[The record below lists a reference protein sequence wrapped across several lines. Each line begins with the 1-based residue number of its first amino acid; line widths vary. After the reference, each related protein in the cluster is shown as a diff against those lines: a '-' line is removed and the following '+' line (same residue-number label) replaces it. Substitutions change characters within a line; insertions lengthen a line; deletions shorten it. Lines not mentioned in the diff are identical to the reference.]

1 MEMPDRHPSQPAT
14 VTSSLARLAEHH
26 VLFPLFGL
34 LLLGGIWGGTAMLL
48 HNEQAAV
55 ERTTRLASSELAET
69 YEAQV
74 VRALRE
80 IDQTLR
86 LIQYAQQREGNE
98 RGLQALKERELLLP
112 GLVFAVNLTDAEGNI
127 VASTQAPERRN
138 LADQDGFSV
147 LQDHDE
153 LTVSRPQ
160 RNAAGDW
167 TLQFSRRLGVAGG
180 RFEGI
185 ATVSAD
191 AAYFVSGYDVA
202 KLGERGV
209 LGILGT
215 DGLFRVRR
223 SGDTVSAGEIADY
236 KALAGDGAARNDSAL
251 LVSNAW
257 DGEERYT
264 SVRQL
269 YQFPLL
275 VLVGLSRDE
284 QLTASRR
291 DQRAY
296 LWTAGFSSLL
306 LMLFLAV
313 LWRLSRQLALAR
325 RRESEA
331 RLAHAERIEYMAYH
345 DVLTGLP
352 NRALFTQLLAQ
363 SISQARRH
371 RRQLAVL
378 FLDLDN
384 FKQVNDTLGHEAG
397 DALLKE
403 VGLRLRRCLRD
414 SDSVARLGGDE
425 FVVLVPELPSEDDV
439 AVVARKMLA
448 AVAQPF
454 KLVGHDFSLTVSI
467 GISLF
472 PQHGEDEQT
481 LKQHA
486 DIAMYLAK
494 EQGKNNFKV
503 YSEAASA
510 RSLERQSLESNL
522 RLAVERSEFALHYQ
536 AKRDASGQ
544 RITGMEALLRWQH
557 PQLGLVAPMKFIPLA
572 EEMGLM
578 PRIGR
583 WVFDTACR
591 QNVAW
596 QKEGLPPL
604 RIAVD
609 LTAKQFFDDAL
620 LADVRRALDDSG
632 MAPGLLELEVNEA
645 VLTQNMDKTVR
656 ILAHLKQIGVRIAI
670 DNFGVGYASISKLKH
685 LQIDT
690 VKIDRSFIRDIVDP
704 AMDNQRADA
713 IIAMGRSLNLT
724 VVAQGVETEQQAD
737 FLRQHACDEMQGF
750 FFSKPMAVREC
761 SQMLQA
767 QLVQPPA
774 AVPGRA

>member
-1 MEMPDRHPSQPAT
+1 MEMSDRPPPAPDTGTRR
-14 VTSSLARLAEHH
+14 LARLTEHH

-34 LLLGGIWGGTAMLL
+34 LLLCGIWGSTAMLL
-48 HNEQAAV
+48 HNEQAAA
-55 ERTTRLASSELAET
+55 ERATRLASSELAET

-86 LIQYAQQREGNE
+86 LIQYAQQRDGSE
-98 RGLQALKERELLLP
+98 RGLEALKARELLVP

-127 VASTQAPERRN
+127 VASTRAPERRN
-138 LADQDGFSV
+138 LADQDGFGV

-167 TLQFSRRLGVAGG
+167 TLQFSRRLGVPGG

-191 AAYFVSGYDVA
+191 AAYFVSSYDTA

-215 DGLFRVRR
+215 DGMFRVRR
-223 SGDTVSAGEIADY
+223 SGDTISAGEIADY
-236 KALAGDGAARNDSAL
+236 KALLGDGKAGGDSAL
-251 LVSNAW
+251 LVNNAW

-264 SVRQL
+264 SVRRL
-269 YQFPLL
+269 YQFPMA

-284 QLTASRR
+284 QLAANRR
-291 DQRAY
+291 DQRGY
-296 LWTAGFSSLL
+296 LWTAGTVSAL

-313 LWRLSRQLALAR
+313 LWRLSRQLVLAR

-331 RLAHAERIEYMAYH
+331 RMAHAERVEYLAYH

-352 NRALFTQLLAQ
+352 NRALFTQLLAR

-378 FLDLDN
+378 FLDLDH

-403 VGLRLRRCLRD
+403 VGRRLRRCLRD
-414 SDSVARLGGDE
+414 SDIVARLGGDE
-425 FVVLVPELPSEDDV
+425 FVVLVPEPSNEDDV

-454 KLVGHDFSLTVSI
+454 TLMGNDVSLTVSI
-467 GISLF
+467 GVSLY
-472 PQHGEDEQT
+472 PEHGEDEET

-494 EQGKNNFKV
+494 EQGKNNFRV

-510 RSLERQSLESNL
+510 RSLERLSLESNL
-522 RLAVERSEFALHYQ
+522 RLAVERSEFELHYQ

-578 PRIGR
+578 SRIGR

-604 RIAVD
+604 RISVD

-620 LADVRRALDDSG
+620 LADVDRALADSG
-632 MAPGLLELEVNEA
+632 MAPDLLELEVNEA

-656 ILAHLKQIGVRIAI
+656 ILASLKQLGVRIAI

-704 AMDNQRADA
+704 AMDNQRANA
-713 IIAMGRSLNLT
+713 IIAMGRSLKLT

-737 FLRQHACDEMQGF
+737 FLRQQACDEMQGF
-750 FFSKPMAVREC
+750 FFSKPLAVREF

-767 QLVQPPA
+767 QGPLPA
-774 AVPGRA
+774 GAPDRI